1 MTTEII
7 PLGTASAIPTR
18 ERHLSATAVRREGRL
33 LLFDCGEGTQYQLIH
48 AELTRTKLD
57 AIFIS
62 HFHGDH
68 FYGLMGLLATLGL
81 LQRPMPLTVV
91 GPAGIE
97 AMVRAMPGLGRD
109 NLPYPIHFVEVVE
122 DVEMQTVWETDEV
135 VVSARPVEH
144 RVFAMGF
151 RFEEKPRPGHLDPE
165 KAEALGVTDYAHFR
179 ALKRG
184 EAVTLEDG
192 TVVQPE
198 QVVGPEQPGVAFA
211 YAGDT
216 RPCPNTVA
224 LAREAD
230 LLYHEATFGDDLAE
244 RARET
249 GHSTAREAAEVARQA
264 GVKKL
269 LLGHFS
275 ARYQNVAPLVAQAR
289 EVFQN
294 TEAARELKRYVL
306 SGA

>member
-1 MTTEII
+1 LTTEII

-18 ERHLSATAVRREGRL
+18 ERHLSATALRREGRL

-48 AELTRTKLD
+48 ADLTRSKLD

-68 FYGLMGLLATLGL
+68 VYGLMGLLSTLGL
-81 LQRPMPLTVV
+81 LQRTEPITVV
-91 GPAGIE
+91 GPVGID
-97 AMVRAMPGLGRD
+97 AFVRAMPGLTRD
-109 NLPYPIHFVEVVE
+109 GLPYPIEFVEVAE
-122 DVEMQTVWETDEV
+122 DLTEQTVWETDEV
-135 VVSARPVEH
+135 VVTARPVEH
-144 RVFAMGF
+144 RIFAMGF
-151 RFEEKPRPGHLDPE
+151 RFEEKPRPGHLYPE
-165 KAEALGVTDYAHFR
+165 EAKALGVTDYAHFR

-184 EAVTLEDG
+184 EAVTLDDG

-198 QVVGPEQPGVAFA
+198 QVVGPERPGVAFA

-216 RPCPNTVA
+216 RPCAATVA
-224 LAREAD
+224 LARDAD
-230 LLYHEATFGDDLAE
+230 LLYHEATFGDELAD
-244 RARET
+244 RAAET
-249 GHSTAREAAEVARQA
+249 GHSTAREAATIAAESGVAR
-264 GVKKL
+264 L

-275 ARYQNVAPLVAQAR
+275 ARYTNVAPLVAQAR

-306 SGA
+306 GG